1 MGLSVPVLPK
11 PSQCISLHQM
21 RAKCLSL
28 TANRWRCL
36 ILFHFE
42 SVMLQQVS
50 VFGDQREEK
59 KKKPS
64 ARDTPFLGLV
74 CQVCVTPK
82 WTFNR
87 TGQQFVSI
95 YKIPFTLFSITITIH
110 PPKTNVSTIIVLK
123 TKHFFL
129 FKNWSGSL
137 AFDKEK
143 YLCFRDFF
151 PNKCQW
157 W

>member
-1 MGLSVPVLPK
+1 
-11 PSQCISLHQM
+11 
-21 RAKCLSL
+21 
-28 TANRWRCL
+28 
-36 ILFHFE
+36 
-42 SVMLQQVS
+42 MLQQVS

-110 PPKTNVSTIIVLK
+110 PPKTIVSTIIVLK
-123 TKHFFL
+123 TKHFFYL
-129 FKNWSGSL
+129 KTGQDLWLSTKRNIFVLGIFFRINASG
-137 AFDKEK
+137 DKK
-143 YLCFRDFF
+143 
-151 PNKCQW
+151 PNPIR
-157 W
+157 